1 MRLTLLTA
9 AAAALSL
16 CLAAPAGAVETTA
29 AQLKADIDALLQKI
43 DSGTHGFIKWD
54 GADRMEVRQQGEAAV
69 ADIANARLLF
79 DATDPKP
86 TKVTFDHIELRR
98 SPGPDNSIAWSL
110 ALPASAVA
118 RDAKDQETKLV
129 LKDGAAKGVVDAQT
143 GQSREFSLG
152 FASVRIDDQKTG
164 GWVSL
169 GPLSASSK
177 LTAEAGGGWS
187 GPMDFELKGIE
198 FFFTEGPVGGA
209 IGRIAYSARS
219 SGPDFAALN
228 QFRARIEKI
237 QQNENAPPADRLNA
251 FLEVLPE
258 LPALFTQ
265 AKGEASIENVSV
277 RAPTGEALVAF
288 DKASFGMSLTGL
300 KEAAAALRITL
311 QQDGL
316 KLSPSVLDA
325 DKVPRRAVVDFGLE
339 EVDTAVLLNLLEIAG
354 KARVG
359 ASDADQQR
367 VQQRLIGAAAKL
379 NPVLRIYDLAA
390 DTASVGVDA
399 KAEARGSPLSP
410 KGYKADAD
418 VTVRGF
424 DALAAMLPHAPL
436 ASFLPL
442 LKELGTSATGAGGA
456 PTVAFHLASAPPK
469 WLTLNGQ
476 DISTWLTPDGRGTE
490 GRRLRPA
497 APPMTGNDVRA
508 VQQALAA
515 NAKLEVPLNGTYD
528 GATAV
533 AVARYQK
540 QQGLNVDGVVDAE
553 VRRRLGI
560 KAEPPPAA
568 PRPRAN

>member
-1 MRLTLLTA
+1 MRLTLTA
-9 AAAALSL
+9 TAAALSL

-29 AQLKADIDALLQKI
+29 AQLQADIDALPQKI
-43 DSGTHGFIKWD
+43 DSSTHGFVKWE
-54 GADRMEVRQQGEAAV
+54 GADRMAVRQQGDAAV
-69 ADIANARLLF
+69 ADIANARLLI
-79 DATDPKP
+79 DASDPKP

-98 SPGPDNSIAWSL
+98 SPGPDNSISWSL
-110 ALPASAVA
+110 VLPALAVV

-143 GQSREFSLG
+143 GQSREFVLG
-152 FASVRIDDQKTG
+152 FASARVDDQKTG
-164 GWVSL
+164 GWISF
-169 GPLSASSK
+169 GPLLTSSK
-177 LTAEAGGGWS
+177 LAAEPGGGWT

-209 IGRIAYSARS
+209 IARIAYGARS
-219 SGPDFAALN
+219 AGPDFAALN
-228 QFRARIEKI
+228 RLRSRIEKI

-251 FLEVLPE
+251 FLEILPE
-258 LPALFTQ
+258 LPGLFTQ
-265 AKGEASIENVSV
+265 LKGETSIETMSV
-277 RAPTGEALVAF
+277 RAPTGEPLFAF
-288 DKASFGMSLTGL
+288 DKASFGVSLTGL

-316 KLSPSVLDA
+316 KLSPSVLEA
-325 DKVPRRAVVDFGLE
+325 DKVPRRAVVDIGLE

-359 ASDADQQR
+359 GSEADQQR
-367 VQQRLIGAAAKL
+367 VQQQLIGAAAKL

-390 DTASVGVDA
+390 DTPAVGVDA

-418 VTVRGF
+418 ITVRGF
-424 DALAAMLPHAPL
+424 DALAAMLPRASL

-476 DISTWLTPDGRGTE
+476 DISTWFTPDGRGAE
-490 GRRLRPA
+490 GRKLRPA
-497 APPMTGNDVRA
+497 DPPMTGNDVRA
-508 VQQALAA
+508 VQQALGAA
-515 NAKLEVPLNGTYD
+515 NVSAPQSGTYD
-528 GATAV
+528 AATAV

-540 QQGLNVDGVVDAE
+540 QQGLNVDGVVDGE
-553 VRRRLGI
+553 VRRRLGV
-560 KAEPPPAA
+560 KAETPPPSS